1 MASIADDRID
11 TEINGQKVTLR
22 KDKEAVA
29 GFVDRGSNFRE
40 EEGGFLVA
48 DRWVAYLNERR
59 NPDHSGSDTQAGQ
72 DAEQAS
78 DKD

>member
-1 MASIADDRID
+1 MANITGDRID
-11 TEINGQKVTLR
+11 VEINGQKVTLR

-40 EEGGFLVA
+40 EHGGFLLA

-59 NPDHSGSDTQAGQ
+59 NPDHSSSATQG
-72 DAEQAS
+72 
-78 DKD
+78 